1 MGLVRGVRQRRMM
14 RGAAEADIVK
24 RALTKVALWWE
35 WSMTGLGSKAETK
48 PIGCMSTDGT
58 YYIMRTDM
66 AAQSQNTIYSIR
78 VVLFFNLRIVT
89 HS

>member
-1 MGLVRGVRQRRMM
+1 MM

-24 RALTKVALWWE
+24 RALKKVAVWWE
-35 WSMTGLGSKAETK
+35 WSGTDGLGSKAETK
-48 PIGCMSTDGT
+48 LIGCMSTDGT
-58 YYIMRTDM
+58 YYIMRTDIM
-66 AAQSQNTIYSIR
+66 GAQSQNTIYSIR